1 MELTEVIG
9 IIAGIFTSASLL
21 PQLIKIIKE
30 KKVEELSIGMFI
42 SLMIGLS
49 LWTYYGILRKDMPI
63 IVTNSFSVL
72 LNICI
77 LFFRFKYRNNN

>member
-1 MELTEVIG
+1 VELTEVIG
-9 IIAGIFTSASLL
+9 ITAGIFTSASLL

-30 KKVEELSIGMFI
+30 KKVEELSVGMFI
-42 SLMIGLS
+42 SLMIGLL
-49 LWTYYGILRKDMPI
+49 LWTYYGLLQKDMPI

-72 LNICI
+72 LNIFI

>member
-9 IIAGIFTSASLL
+9 IIGGIFTSASLL
-21 PQLIKIIKE
+21 PQLIKIVKE
-30 KKVEELSIGMFI
+30 KKVEELSVGMFI
-42 SLMIGLS
+42 SLMIGLL

-72 LNICI
+72 LNFGI
-77 LFFRFKYRNNN
+77 LFFRFKYSDNK